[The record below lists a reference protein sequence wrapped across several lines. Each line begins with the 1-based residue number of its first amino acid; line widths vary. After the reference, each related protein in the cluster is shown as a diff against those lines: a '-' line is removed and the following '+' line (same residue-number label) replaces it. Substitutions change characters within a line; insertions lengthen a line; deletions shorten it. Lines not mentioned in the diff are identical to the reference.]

1 MSVGETAASAGET
14 VLGVVDEARANLQK
28 VFIGFLIG
36 LVATVWSL
44 RAFLWDFLKG
54 VTESELDEI
63 GAAQVDII
71 VRTPFDVILLQV
83 KIGLIVGALIA
94 IPLLIYFGRDALHRR
109 GILPRIPWSRRKQY
123 GFIAASAILMVLGI
137 VYAYAVFFPFMFQFL
152 IENALQM
159 GIKPHFDI
167 VMWTEFL
174 ILLTISFGLAAQIP
188 LFMSVLSYT
197 EVVRYETFRDKWKWA
212 IVGIFGFGALFSPP
226 DPFTQIMWG
235 VPLVILYFFS
245 LALAKLAANLS
256 RAESAADPVVRESVR
271 RKGIYTVLIGS
282 LLGLFGVIVAR
293 FELIAV
299 VTGEFWPVL
308 PEQIRPSDPWTV
320 EGILPMAGLL
330 GEVLFGLVIGI
341 LAVLLLLAIYAI
353 NVLRRPI
360 PPSRYAMVSG
370 DPADL
375 DLRPLD
381 AEGLRAAPIEAF
393 LSIEEDEAVS
403 IAQEALAENDHERA
417 EAMLQR
423 FDEGQEYA
431 MEHAEELAQSAVTK
445 AEGGGTSAAAK
456 SAATG
461 VFDAF
466 TEGDMT
472 EDDVGGYWYDLK
484 FIYESLTSK
493 MFRIVGTFLAVTF
506 ITFFWLYSGGLGQ
519 FREDFLSRLPDD
531 LPVDPDAIDLVV
543 NLHPVEHLLFAVK
556 ISLVAAIIVV
566 LPMILYYAWPAMG
579 ERGLARGDRRVF
591 LFWGGLVITVISLGS
606 YLGYAFVAPTI
617 ISALVSHAVDSGMV
631 VTYRLN
637 SFAWMVVLSTAGI
650 GLLFSFFVS
659 MILFHITGI
668 VPYRTMRKRWRGVVV
683 WSLILGA
690 LLTPGSILTML
701 LVVIP
706 IVFTYLVGLG
716 VLWVLTLPWRIAQS
730 RPTRA

>member
-14 VLGVVDEARANLQK
+14 ALGVIDESRANLQK

-36 LVATVWSL
+36 LVGTVWSL

-54 VTESELDEI
+54 VTESELDEV
-63 GAAQVDII
+63 GAEQVDII

-94 IPLLIYFGRDALHRR
+94 IPMLIYFGRGALQRR
-109 GILPRIPWSRRKQY
+109 GILPQIPWSRRKQY
-123 GFIAASAILMVLGI
+123 GFIGAAAVLMVLGI

-197 EVVRYETFRDKWKWA
+197 EVVRYETFRDKWKYA

-235 VPLVILYFFS
+235 VPLVALYFFS

-256 RAESAADPVVRESVR
+256 RAESAADPLVRSAVR
-271 RKGIYTVLIGS
+271 RKAGITVLIGA
-282 LLGLFGVIVAR
+282 VVAVVAV
-293 FELIAV
+293 LIARYALLEAA
-299 VTGEFWPVL
+299 TAELWPYL
-308 PEQIRPSDPWTV
+308 PEAIRPAEPWAV
-320 EGILPMAGLL
+320 EGFLPAAGLA
-330 GEVLFGLVIGI
+330 GEVAFGLVIGVLAI
-341 LAVLLLLAIYAI
+341 LLTLAVYAI
-353 NVLRRPI
+353 NVLRQPI
-360 PPSRYAMVSG
+360 PPSRYAMVAG

-381 AEGLRAAPIEAF
+381 TEGLRAAPVEAF
-393 LSIEEDEAVS
+393 AALDENEAVS
-403 IAQEALAENDHERA
+403 IAQAAMEDNDYERA
-417 EAMLQR
+417 EVVLDR
-423 FDEGQEYA
+423 FDEGQEFA
-431 MEHAEELAQSAVTK
+431 AIQAEEAAQAD
-445 AEGGGTSAAAK
+445 AEEGGTASAAK

-461 VFDAF
+461 FVDAF
-466 TEGDMT
+466 TEEETT
-472 EDDVGGYWYDLK
+472 EDDIGGYWYDLV
-484 FIYESLTSK
+484 FIYQSLTSR
-493 MFRIVGTFLAVTF
+493 MFHVVGVFLLVTF
-506 ITFFWLYSGGLGQ
+506 GVFFWLYSGGLGQ
-519 FREDFLSRLPDD
+519 MKTDFLSRMPEDI
-531 LPVDPDAIDLVV
+531 PVDPEALDFVV

-566 LPMILYYAWPAMG
+566 LPLILYYAWPAIG
-579 ERGLARGDRRVF
+579 ERGLASGDRRVF
-591 LFWGGLVITVISLGS
+591 LLWGAMLIGATLLGS
-606 YLGYAFVAPTI
+606 YLGYAYIAPSV
-617 ISALVSHAVDSGMV
+617 ISALVFYAVDAGMV

-637 SFAWMVVLSTAGI
+637 SFAWLVVFTTVGI
-650 GLLFSFFVS
+650 GILFSFLMS
-659 MILFHITGI
+659 MVLFHFTGI
-668 VPYRTMRKRWRGVVV
+668 INYRSMRKRWRGVVV

-690 LLTPGSILTML
+690 LFTPGSILTML
-701 LVVIP
+701 IIVIP
-706 IVFTYLVGLG
+706 TLVTYLVGLG
-716 VLWVLTLPWRIAQS
+716 LLWLLTLPS
-730 RPTRA
+730 RVRPPGASRA

>member
-431 MEHAEELAQSAVTK
+431 MEHAEELAQSAVAK